1 MSDIRIL
8 EIISPSRIG
17 GAEVYVTDLCERLSR
32 MGAEVELFCPS
43 GRPFIGYA
51 LGRGITSI
59 SWKTRGKLDPLTVIK
74 LARLIKKHHFDVVH
88 THLSTASL
96 LGAFAARLAGV
107 PSVAHVHGMN
117 TATCF
122 RYSTLVIAVSHAVKK
137 HLCAQGMD
145 ENKIRVIHN
154 GVDLTHFTPVPLAE
168 ARSKQQY
175 SQVPTF
181 GVFGRLSSE
190 KGQRVALEAMFILLK
205 DHPGARLIFAGEG
218 YERPDLEEAA
228 LALGI
233 RDNVEFRGF
242 IRDIRPLM
250 SACDAVLVPSIKEGF
265 GLAAVE
271 AMALERPV
279 IATMVGGLPE
289 IVVDGETG
297 FLVPPNDPAAL
308 AEQMG
313 EIIADSA
320 RAAEIGAQGRARVEQ
335 CFDAEKQ
342 TAEVLALL
350 REVAST

>member
-1 MSDIRIL
+1 MEVIT
-8 EIISPSRIG
+8 PSKIG
-17 GAEVYVTDLCERLSR
+17 GAEVYVAELCERLTR
-32 MGAEVELFCPS
+32 MGVEVELFCPS
-43 GRPFIGYA
+43 GRPFVDFA
-51 LGRGITSI
+51 VARGLSSI
-59 SWKTRGKLDPLTVIK
+59 NWKTHGKLDLFTVIK

-96 LGAFAARLAGV
+96 LGAFAAKLAGV
-107 PSVAHVHGMN
+107 TSVAHVHGLN

-122 RYSTLVIAVSHAVKK
+122 RYSTYVIAVSNAVKK

-145 ENKIRVIHN
+145 AKRIRVIHN
-154 GVDLTHFTPVPLAE
+154 GVDLTHFTPVPLDE
-168 ARSKQQY
+168 AKREQDY
-175 SQVPTF
+175 SQGVTF

-205 DHPGARLIFAGEG
+205 DHPDARLVFTGEG
-218 YERPDLEEAA
+218 VDRADLEDSAR
-228 LALGI
+228 ALGI
-233 RDNVEFRGF
+233 ADSVEFKGF
-242 IRDIRPLM
+242 VPDIRAIM
-250 SACDAVLVPSIKEGF
+250 SACDAVLIPSIKEGF

-289 IVVDGETG
+289 IIIDGETG

-308 AEQMG
+308 AAKMG
-313 EIIADSA
+313 EIIVDKDLAI
-320 RAAEIGAQGRARVEQ
+320 RMGTQGRARVER

-350 REVAST
+350 REAAGST